1 MYALRRWWDRHGI
14 RMGLIC
20 LALGLAWTMR
30 QTQGAPVIELYQ
42 WLTRPFAG
50 SSPTPQQQA
59 ENVRLRELEQRVIEL
74 ESQNRQLQELLGYV
88 NTDPGEGVVA
98 PVIGRSAD
106 HWWQQVIL
114 GRGSRD
120 GIEPGFIVSGNGG
133 IIGRVTQV
141 TASTSRVL
149 LISDPTSQVGVTISR
164 SRHMGYIR
172 GQSAN
177 RVTMEF
183 FDKVPDVRP
192 GDVVSTSSYS
202 QLFPA
207 GLPVGIV
214 ESVNLNK
221 SPAPE
226 AVIELSAPI
235 SRLEWVV
242 VSPNPK
248 LDSLSQSTN
257 DSSQE
262 AIDRSDNAPAWIG
275 TDDESDAE
283 Q

>member
-1 MYALRRWWDRHGI
+1 MYAVRRWWDRNGI
-14 RMGLIC
+14 RLGLIG
-20 LALGLAWTMR
+20 LALGSAWLIR
-30 QTQGAPVIELYQ
+30 QTQGGLIYEVYRGLAQ
-42 WLTRPFAG
+42 PFIQEPPAE
-50 SSPTPQQQA
+50 QQKEPKVQ
-59 ENVRLRELEQRVIEL
+59 ELEQRLQEL

-88 NTDPGEGVVA
+88 KERPAANTVA

-120 GIEPGFIVSGNGG
+120 QIREGAIVSGDGG
-133 IIGRVTQV
+133 IVGRVVRV
-141 TASTSRVL
+141 TPNTSRVL
-149 LISDPTSQVGVTISR
+149 LISDPTSQVGVTVSR
-164 SRHMGYIR
+164 SRNMGYIR
-172 GQSAN
+172 GQAAN
-177 RVTMEF
+177 RVIMEF

-192 GDVVSTSSYS
+192 GDVIATSSYS
-202 QLFPA
+202 QLFPP

-226 AVIELSAPI
+226 AVIELSASI

-248 LDSLSQSTN
+248 AGAPLMPDEMSGKNPAEDSL
-257 DSSQE
+257 
-262 AIDRSDNAPAWIG
+262 
-275 TDDESDAE
+275 
-283 Q
+283 